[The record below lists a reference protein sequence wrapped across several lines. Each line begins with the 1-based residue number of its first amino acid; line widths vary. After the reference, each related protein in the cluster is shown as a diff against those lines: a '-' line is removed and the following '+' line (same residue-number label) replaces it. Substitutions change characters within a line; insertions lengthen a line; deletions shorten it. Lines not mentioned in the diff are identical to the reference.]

1 MVQMRLT
8 TVAAIVAGSMLCL
21 PAAMAQQPQS
31 KEVAQKSG
39 GLSDQSVNTLMT
51 YAWTVLPTK
60 FTSPEGKTILVDKSK
75 TDAHISLEVG
85 REVIKAGYRSA
96 QAHLCEMWD
105 EQVANYDALMA
116 REKEQKR
123 NDQQLLFI
131 TTLHRMTI
139 HMVAGK
145 MKVVDKG
152 NDEVQIQLEPIEPSK
167 DSCPDEKKKNIRE
180 AVIAYVKESPLNV
193 IHGNPPPA
201 TADAAAG
208 PAPAAAT
215 QPVADKKAADKKK

>member
-85 REVIKAGYRSA
+85 REALLNSQAAWELCLRSYERLCPHVSFLDYFWTWRTLLLGVCSVLLAPMVPARVYHPLCTGYAGLYAAR
-96 QAHLCEMWD
+96 AHIETGRPVLLTEHGIYTN
-105 EQVANYDALMA
+105 ERRIEIAMA
-116 REKEQKR
+116 
-123 NDQQLLFI
+123 DW
-131 TTLHRMTI
+131 
-139 HMVAGK
+139 
-145 MKVVDKG
+145 
-152 NDEVQIQLEPIEPSK
+152 LEE
-167 DSCPDEKKKNIRE
+167 R
-180 AVIAYVKESPLNV
+180 
-193 IHGNPPPA
+193 
-201 TADAAAG
+201 
-208 PAPAAAT
+208 PAAEMSIALIRAWACGERT
-215 QPVADKKAADKKK
+215 KAA